1 MFKILE
7 AHFWNISR
15 ENKWYTGRLKALIP
29 PYAQTMLP
37 CTKQP
42 NLVWVRIILTN
53 YDNKWTCPIPW
64 DTHNGKD
71 FICQASSQVSFQLI
85 YQLGQACMCSYYV
98 DYNPRF
104 NCRFQTPELDFKEK
118 KKPFQTRISGN
129 YILAI
134 ATEIKKKEKEVS
146 NRKEIMKKVW
156 VKDTGPYG
164 KDTIYTELLLLGK
177 WSTAGIIHWEVIGHC
192 QTDIWIKCGGFH
204 ARCHNSLQGN

>member
-1 MFKILE
+1 MFPSGFGGLVRLCLTKPTSHLSHKRCEYAVIHHFQANPEMFHKPFNHKACNLCLNNLIKWKYKWCMIKCCMFKILE

-71 FICQASSQVSFQLI
+71 FIRQASSQVSFQLI

-118 KKPFQTRISGN
+118 KKAFPN
-129 YILAI
+129 
-134 ATEIKKKEKEVS
+134 
-146 NRKEIMKKVW
+146 
-156 VKDTGPYG
+156 
-164 KDTIYTELLLLGK
+164 
-177 WSTAGIIHWEVIGHC
+177 
-192 QTDIWIKCGGFH
+192 
-204 ARCHNSLQGN
+204 